1 MLTRLIVDLYAWI
14 IEISLWFM
22 LLVAGVAGYYLTV
35 PMLHAAGAILENEA
49 VWPLYGAL
57 FFAVAAFLVSAV
69 LIGPFLLLV
78 DIRKSVRVL
87 ETKSSGSG
95 SGSSGRPLP
104 AKVREPSL

>member
-22 LLVAGVAGYYLTV
+22 LLVAGVVGYYFTV
-35 PMLHAAGAILENEA
+35 PMLNSAGVVLENEA

-57 FFAVAAFLVSAV
+57 FFAVAAFLVLAV

-78 DIRKSVRVL
+78 DIRKSVRAL
-87 ETKSSGSG
+87 ETKNSGT
-95 SGSSGRPLP
+95 GSSSRAVP
-104 AKVREPSL
+104 ARLKEPSL